1 MKSSTVVK
9 RTIVV
14 AEHKTSVSMEDEF
27 WNFLKEIAKK
37 RDATLQDLVAEI
49 NEDRDEHCNLSSA
62 IRLFVLGYVRNQV
75 EVSQRQTGQT
85 AQVNG
90 AKAIEAP

>member
-9 RTIVV
+9 RSIVFDGR
-14 AEHKTSVSMEDEF
+14 KTSVSLEDEF
-27 WNFLKEIAKK
+27 WNFLKEIAEE
-37 RDATLQDLVAEI
+37 RDETLRDLVAEI
-49 NEDRDEHCNLSSA
+49 DDDRHEHCNLSSA

-75 EVSQRQTGQT
+75 ELGQRQSGQT

-90 AKAIEAP
+90 AKAA